1 MAKKLRWIQFLSLF
15 QHIYRRV
22 CNFQLFSQFSPRG
35 KCLEKDVALVYP
47 LSGVKIINYLQL
59 ETKI

>member
-35 KCLEKDVALVYP
+35 KCLEKDVSIVHQ
-47 LSGVKIINYLQL
+47 INTVGINNCLQL

>member
-1 MAKKLRWIQFLSLF
+1 MAKKLRLIQFLSLF

-35 KCLEKDVALVYP
+35 KCLEKDVSIVYQ
-47 LSGVKIINYLQL
+47 INTVGINNCLQL

>member
-35 KCLEKDVALVYP
+35 KCLEKDVSIVYQ
-47 LSGVKIINYLQL
+47 INTVGINNCLQL